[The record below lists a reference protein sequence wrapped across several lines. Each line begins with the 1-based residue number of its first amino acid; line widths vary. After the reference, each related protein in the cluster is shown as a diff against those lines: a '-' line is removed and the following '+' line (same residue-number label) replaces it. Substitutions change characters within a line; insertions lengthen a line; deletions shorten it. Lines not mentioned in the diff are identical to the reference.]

1 MTHLAPPIL
10 ILFLSLISRVVT
22 YDSGY
27 WTPSPTSTVW
37 WTPSPST
44 TAYWTPTTT
53 SYWSTWT
60 PTTTYTTCYTQS
72 NLVVV
77 TITSILPCPETS
89 TVIYWECCDQ
99 CETNCYN
106 TPTPTTNPNIW
117 IGTTTV
123 TSHTTVTPDQ
133 GDTTT
138 TTSNGLVIIYTSN
151 PTAATVTPSIVYA
164 VSSDAL
170 GQDSGMPNLWSY
182 GMVLA
187 VVATVMILL

>member
-1 MTHLAPPIL
+1 MLNLH
-10 ILFLSLISRVVT
+10 S
-22 YDSGY
+22 DSGY
-27 WTPSPTSTVW
+27 WTPSATSTVW
-37 WTPSPST
+37 WTPSPIT
-44 TAYWTPTTT
+44 TAWWTPTTT

-72 NLVVV
+72 NVVV

-106 TPTPTTNPNIW
+106 TPTPTTTPNIW
-117 IGTTTV
+117 VGTTTV
-123 TSHTTVTPDQ
+123 TSHTTITPAQ
-133 GDTTT
+133 GGTT

-151 PTAATVTPSIVYA
+151 PAAATETPSIVYA

-170 GQDSGMPNLWSY
+170 GQDGGMPNLWSY